1 MDSTFTQVSAHVC
14 AAAFNA
20 TSLNEV
26 ASQVQGA
33 ALVHKAGAGTVEV
46 STFTHEEGVLF
57 KKWREQSHSSKDRHL
72 FTKTAKKLI
81 RN

>member
-1 MDSTFTQVSAHVC
+1 MPLKWAQSYSYLFPIIVNYDGFHFYSRVSAHVC

-57 KKWREQSHSSKDRHL
+57 RK
-72 FTKTAKKLI
+72 
-81 RN
+81 

>member
-1 MDSTFTQVSAHVC
+1 MIAPSGNYMPLKWAQSYSYGFHFYSRVSAHVC

-57 KKWREQSHSSKDRHL
+57 RK
-72 FTKTAKKLI
+72 
-81 RN
+81 